1 MLYGIVCTVCFV
13 CYVSMYSRY
22 VCFVC
27 FVCSGATDVEV
38 EYVEIVFY
46 SKVLTVDGQLHKR
59 SLLDG
64 YPCYNMLEL
73 LLHIIAHEMGHVMQ
87 DSMMFSGKY
96 HAFARKQA
104 LQYHDAIF
112 ANLVR
117 NLFGHP
123 MAATSSTWQAWDS
136 HFEDPE
142 SVARDNTCNFR
153 GFHERA

>member
-1 MLYGIVCTVCFV
+1 VLHAVCF
-13 CYVSMYSRY
+13 
-22 VCFVC
+22 
-27 FVCSGATDVEV
+27 ATAADVEV

-46 SKVLTVDGQLHKR
+46 TKVLTVDAQQHMR

-64 YPCYNMLEL
+64 YPCNSMLEL
-73 LLHIIAHEMGHVMQ
+73 LVHTIAHEMGHVIQ

-96 HAFARKQA
+96 HTFARKQA

-123 MAATSSTWQAWDS
+123 MGATSSTWQAWDNQ
-136 HFEDPE
+136 FVEPE
-142 SVARDNTCNFR
+142 RAARDNTCGFR
-153 GFHERA
+153 GFHERP